1 MPLRAPNIR
10 VGRLMGGG
18 GGGPLV
24 GFLFGIAA
32 VSGLAWPG
40 RAQVVAQDSGL
51 PRFLRDRGTGVPAS
65 IFGTYIRR
73 GELLVYPFFEYAR
86 DQNREY
92 QPKEFGLGPDV
103 DFRGQFR
110 SYAGQLF
117 LGYGVTDWLAVE
129 FEASVINAR
138 LEKSPRDTSAVPP
151 VINETGVADIE
162 GQVRARFVR
171 ERSGRPE
178 FYGFVEITPPTQ
190 KHKLLIAEPD
200 FDLKPGIGLIK
211 GFSWGTL
218 TGRIGAEY
226 NREESKVDLGE
237 LSLEYLKRVSPRV
250 RVLLSFEGGETGAL
264 DEWEL
269 VQGVQWQIAR
279 SLLLKV
285 DNSLGLSSK
294 ATDWTPQIGLMF
306 SRQP

>member
-1 MPLRAPNIR
+1 MSLRAPVLAAR
-10 VGRLMGGG
+10 
-18 GGGPLV
+18 PLL
-24 GFLFGIAA
+24 GLLL
-32 VSGLAWPG
+32 GLAAPVLARPA
-40 RAQVVAQDSGL
+40 RAQVAQESPL
-51 PRFLRDRGTGVPAS
+51 PVYLRDRGTGVPAS
-65 IFGTYIRR
+65 LFGTYLRR

-86 DQNREY
+86 DHDREY

-103 DFRGQFR
+103 DFRGKFR

-129 FEASVINAR
+129 LEGSVINAR
-138 LEKSPRDTSAVPP
+138 LEKSPVDTSRVPAV
-151 VINETGVADIE
+151 IDETGVADIE
-162 GQVRARFVR
+162 AQVRARLLAES
-171 ERSGRPE
+171 ERRPE
-178 FYGFVEITPPTQ
+178 IFGFVEITPATQ
-190 KHKLLIAEPD
+190 KHKLLIAEPN

-211 GFSWGTL
+211 GFAWGTL

-237 LSLEYLKRVSPRV
+237 MSIEYLKRVSPRV
-250 RVLLSFEGGETGAL
+250 RLFLSFEGGETGAL

-269 VQGVQWQIAR
+269 VQGIQWQIAR
-279 SLLLKV
+279 TVLIKV

-306 SRQP
+306 SGPP